1 MAVLAVVTA
10 TGLAAQGGLTAEQ
23 AAAMRQVGAVRIS
36 PDGKWVAYVVTVPNL
51 KESSNNADIWLVPT
65 SGGESIRLTNSK
77 GMDDQPAWS
86 PDGRSI
92 AFLSTRDGKPQ
103 LYRISPFGGEAEKIS
118 DSKTGIQSF
127 EWAPD
132 GKRIAFVSPRDPTP
146 DEERRQKE
154 KDDPIIVDQGFIPA
168 RLNVLDVATKKA
180 TEVVKGD
187 YQILD
192 LDWAPGGQQIA
203 YTAMPTPRADD
214 LRHTDVMVVD
224 LTSGAAR
231 KLYESS
237 GPDGSPAWS
246 PDGKWIAVNTN
257 PARMSSFSQS
267 KLAVVPAAGGT
278 PKVVATNF
286 LYQPGSAQ
294 WSPDGSTLLF
304 WSSVRTR
311 NELFSVPATGG
322 TPKQISDLGGSLG
335 FFGAGTPSLS
345 ADGRMIAFA
354 RSTIDQPDE
363 IYVAPVASPWRQA
376 ALTKLHPELAG
387 VPMGK
392 GEPIRWKSK
401 DGKEVE
407 GIVVYPVGYQPGK
420 RYPTVAIIHG
430 GPAGVWNEAFPANWY
445 NPAQVYAGQG
455 WVAFLPNPRGSSG
468 YGEKFLGANH
478 RDWGGGDY
486 QDIQTGLDHLVKR
499 GIADSSKMAQG
510 GWSYGGYMS
519 AWTLTQTNRFKAI
532 MVGAGLTNM
541 YSMYSTN
548 DLQSVLEDYFGGE
561 PWDDEQAYRRAS
573 AMVHIKQAKTPTLI
587 LHGQQ
592 DTRVPIGQAQELY
605 MGLMKN
611 DIPVELV
618 FFPREGH
625 GLNEPRHALDKIKR
639 EYAFFSKY
647 VLGVEVKDKPD
658 LVP

>member
-1 MAVLAVVTA
+1 MRGLGVRAGGLMAVLAVATA

-51 KESSNNADIWLVPT
+51 KESSNNADIWLVST

-192 LDWAPGGQQIA
+192 LDWAPGGQHIA

-257 PARMSSFSQS
+257 PARMSSLSQS
-267 KLAVVPAAGGT
+267 KLAVVPAAG
-278 PKVVATNF
+278 
-286 LYQPGSAQ
+286 
-294 WSPDGSTLLF
+294 
-304 WSSVRTR
+304 
-311 NELFSVPATGG
+311 
-322 TPKQISDLGGSLG
+322 
-335 FFGAGTPSLS
+335 
-345 ADGRMIAFA
+345 
-354 RSTIDQPDE
+354 
-363 IYVAPVASPWRQA
+363 
-376 ALTKLHPELAG
+376 
-387 VPMGK
+387 
-392 GEPIRWKSK
+392 
-401 DGKEVE
+401 
-407 GIVVYPVGYQPGK
+407 
-420 RYPTVAIIHG
+420 
-430 GPAGVWNEAFPANWY
+430 
-445 NPAQVYAGQG
+445 
-455 WVAFLPNPRGSSG
+455 
-468 YGEKFLGANH
+468 
-478 RDWGGGDY
+478 
-486 QDIQTGLDHLVKR
+486 
-499 GIADSSKMAQG
+499 
-510 GWSYGGYMS
+510 
-519 AWTLTQTNRFKAI
+519 
-532 MVGAGLTNM
+532 
-541 YSMYSTN
+541 
-548 DLQSVLEDYFGGE
+548 
-561 PWDDEQAYRRAS
+561 
-573 AMVHIKQAKTPTLI
+573 
-587 LHGQQ
+587 
-592 DTRVPIGQAQELY
+592 
-605 MGLMKN
+605 
-611 DIPVELV
+611 
-618 FFPREGH
+618 
-625 GLNEPRHALDKIKR
+625 
-639 EYAFFSKY
+639 
-647 VLGVEVKDKPD
+647 
-658 LVP
+658 